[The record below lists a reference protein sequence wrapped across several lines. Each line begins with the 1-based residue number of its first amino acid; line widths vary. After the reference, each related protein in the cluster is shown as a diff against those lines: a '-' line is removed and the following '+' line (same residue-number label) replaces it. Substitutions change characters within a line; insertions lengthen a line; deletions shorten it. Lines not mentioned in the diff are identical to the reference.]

1 MVLKRQMKGRLGD
14 SKETGV
20 EGVQIFKN
28 LADIICERF
37 LRNFVGADDVPNNG
51 YLMPGS
57 PCDNYR
63 VSDED
68 QLST

>member
-1 MVLKRQMKGRLGD
+1 M
-14 SKETGV
+14 T
-20 EGVQIFKN
+20 
-28 LADIICERF
+28 CENDNATC
-37 LRNFVGADDVPNNG
+37 LNIKDFVGDDDVPNNG

-68 QLST
+68 RLST